1 VLKTALEEE
10 ELNIDLELDV
20 LNMQNVNSDKQNAR
34 TLIKY
39 SRLPPPHLVLI
50 FIIFLV
56 AFLAGLFKESLWSCL
71 L

>member
-1 VLKTALEEE
+1 
-10 ELNIDLELDV
+10 
-20 LNMQNVNSDKQNAR
+20 MQNVNSDKQNAR